1 VSNRVL
7 AVLKYPKTL
16 FVEKSELVKHMP
28 GTKDIPAA
36 GLFEEFFDR
45 LVALVTERLSVQFRY
60 QDQLPSDS
68 AKLVLED
75 GIREFGKLLRAI
87 FRYNL
92 PEALNEEAG
101 WYASLLESRGLG
113 REAFVLILDSWLM
126 AIHGLIKPPECH
138 ALCGPLE
145 KLRDN
150 LDRLFSQLTERRQVH
165 PSPEVRTM
173 ADLLTQAAFRD
184 LLSQVRQKIAA
195 GTAPETLIPRLL
207 LPAVQEIGRRWEAG
221 EINIFQEHLGTETL
235 LRLLPILLTAGEV
248 PPRLPYAALVSCVP
262 GEEHQM
268 LVAAL
273 ATFLE
278 LRGWRTY
285 PVGRSLPRQE
295 LIKAA
300 TFLKPDVFFLSLM
313 MVARLP
319 EALEV
324 VEALHGAQPRLP
336 VIVGGRG
343 ARLALP
349 LFQKRGIPV
358 LQDFQEAHQTAL
370 EMVSHA

>member
-1 VSNRVL
+1 
-7 AVLKYPKTL
+7 
-16 FVEKSELVKHMP
+16 MP
-28 GTKDIPAA
+28 DTKDIPAA

-45 LVALVTERLSVQFRY
+45 LVALVSERLSVQFRY

-75 GIREFGKLLRAI
+75 GIREFGKLLRAV

-113 REAFVLILDSWLM
+113 REALVLIVDSWLM

-138 ALCGPLE
+138 ALCGLLE
-145 KLRDN
+145 ELRAN
-150 LDRLFSQLTERRQVH
+150 LDRLFSRLTERRQVH
-165 PSPEVRTM
+165 PSPEIRTM

-184 LLSQVRQKIAA
+184 LLSQVQKKIAA
-195 GTAPETLIPRLL
+195 GMAPGTLITQEL
-207 LPAVQEIGRRWEAG
+207 LPAMHEVGRQWEAG
-221 EINIFQEHLGTETL
+221 EIDIFQEHLGTETL
-235 LRLLPILLTAGEV
+235 LRLLPILLTLGNL
-248 PPRLPYAALVSCVP
+248 PPSLPYAALVSCVP
-262 GEEHQM
+262 GEEHQI
-268 LVAAL
+268 LVASL

-278 LRGWRTY
+278 LQGWRTF
-285 PVGRSLPRQE
+285 PVGRSLPSQE
-295 LIKAA
+295 LVKAA
-300 TFLKPDVFFLSLM
+300 THLKPDVFFLSLM
-313 MVARLP
+313 MLARLP
-319 EALEV
+319 EALV
-324 VEALHGAQPRLP
+324 VMEALRAARPRLP
-336 VIVGGRG
+336 VIAGGRG

-370 EMVSHA
+370 EMLSHA

>member
-1 VSNRVL
+1 
-7 AVLKYPKTL
+7 
-16 FVEKSELVKHMP
+16 MP
-28 GTKDIPAA
+28 DTKDIPAA

-45 LVALVTERLSVQFRY
+45 LVALVSERLSVQFRY

-75 GIREFGKLLRAI
+75 GIREFGKLLRAV

-113 REAFVLILDSWLM
+113 REALVLIVDSWLM

-138 ALCGPLE
+138 SLCGPLE
-145 KLRDN
+145 ELRAN
-150 LDRLFSQLTERRQVH
+150 LDGLFSRLSQTRQVH
-165 PSPEVRTM
+165 PSPEIRTM

-184 LLSQVRQKIAA
+184 LLSQVQKKIAA
-195 GTAPETLIPRLL
+195 GMAPETLITQEL
-207 LPAVQEIGRRWEAG
+207 LPAMHEVGRQWEAG

-235 LRLLPILLTAGEV
+235 LRLLPILLTLGNL
-248 PPRLPYAALVSCVP
+248 PPSLPYAALVSCVP
-262 GEEHQM
+262 GEEHQI
-268 LVAAL
+268 LVASL
-273 ATFLE
+273 ATYLE
-278 LRGWRTY
+278 LQGWRTF
-285 PVGRSLPRQE
+285 PVGRSLPSQE
-295 LIKAA
+295 LVKAA
-300 TFLKPDVFFLSLM
+300 TYLKPDVFFLSLM
-313 MVARLP
+313 MLARLP

-324 VEALHGAQPRLP
+324 MEALCAARPRLP
-336 VIVGGRG
+336 VIAGGRG

-370 EMVSHA
+370 EMLSHA